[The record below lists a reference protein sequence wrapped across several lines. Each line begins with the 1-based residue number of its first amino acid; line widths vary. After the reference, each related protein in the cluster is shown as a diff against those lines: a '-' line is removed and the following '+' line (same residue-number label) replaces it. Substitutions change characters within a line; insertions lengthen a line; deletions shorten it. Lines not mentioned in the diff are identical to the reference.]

1 MKENQQETEL
11 KLSKSQ
17 LQNVINSH
25 ILKGDGLNELFNM
38 MVNGLM
44 YSERKVFLDD
54 DQSEGNKG
62 NGYRYAIKSG
72 IGSKLQLKIPRDRLG
87 MFRPVILGLLNQQE
101 EQVKDL
107 CFELYGKGLTTRQIE
122 SVISKIYGTSYSKSS
137 ISRITTDFSTVVDAW
152 LNRSL
157 DRSYPVVYIDAIH
170 IKVRRDTVATEAFY
184 VLLALKEDYTREVL
198 SIVNI
203 PQESASGWQ
212 EVLEG
217 IRARGVQQVGLFV
230 FDDLTGLD
238 STIGKVF
245 SPSMQQKCTL
255 HFQRNIN
262 KHIRRSERASFSSE
276 LKEVFNPDDVFY
288 TPDEAIESLRKTLGK
303 WSPKYPK
310 LKSIANRSDL
320 EAVFTYLHF
329 DYRVRRMIYTTN
341 WIERLN
347 KSFRR
352 TLNMRNALPNPK
364 SAMTL
369 LGFVAIEME
378 EKTYSYPISNFKFDL
393 NFNQNVEGS

>member
-17 LQNVINSH
+17 LQSVINNH
-25 ILKGDGLNELFNM
+25 IVQGDGLNELFNM
-38 MVNGLM
+38 MLNGLM
-44 YSERKVFLDD
+44 YSERKIFLSKVE
-54 DQSEGNKG
+54 QGGNKG
-62 NGYRYAIKSG
+62 NGYRFATKSG
-72 IGSKLQLKIPRDRLG
+72 IGSKLQLRIPRDRLG
-87 MFRPVILGLLNQQE
+87 MFRPVILGLLNEQE

-122 SVISKIYGTSYSKSS
+122 NVISKIYGSSYSKSS
-137 ISRITTDFSTVVDAW
+137 ISRITTDFSAVVDAW

-184 VLLALKEDYTREVL
+184 VLLGLKEDYTREVL

-245 SPSMQQKCTL
+245 SSSMQQKCTL

-262 KHIRRSERASFSSE
+262 KHIRKSDRVTFSAE
-276 LKEVFNPDDVFY
+276 LKEVFNPDDVLY
-288 TPDEAIESLRKTLGK
+288 TPGEAVENLKNMLKK
-303 WSPKYPK
+303 WSSRYPR
-310 LKSIANRSDL
+310 LILTSNRSDL
-320 EAVFTYLHF
+320 GSIFTYLNF
-329 DYRVRRMIYTTN
+329 DYRIRRMLYTTN

-352 TLNMRNALPNPK
+352 TLNMRNALPHPK
-364 SAMTL
+364 SAITL
-369 LGFVAIEME
+369 LAFVAIEME
-378 EKTYSYPISNFKFDL
+378 EQTYSYPITNFKFDL
-393 NFNQNVEGS
+393 NFNQIIEGS